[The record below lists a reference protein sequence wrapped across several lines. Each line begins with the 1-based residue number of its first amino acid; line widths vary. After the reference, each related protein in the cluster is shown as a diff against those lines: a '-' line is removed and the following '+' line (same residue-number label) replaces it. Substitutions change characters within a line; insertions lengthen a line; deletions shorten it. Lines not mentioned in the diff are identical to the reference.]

1 MGRQF
6 KHAKI
11 QRTVRLPDAPL
22 MLACRKGDLESAE
35 LMLTGRI
42 LNAYHL
48 RTIPD
53 LSLLDRVPRIA
64 PRPRVHAAA

>member
-1 MGRQF
+1 
-6 KHAKI
+6 
-11 QRTVRLPDAPL
+11 